1 MSAVETTLESHH
13 VYDGKILSL
22 RVDRV
27 AIAGGGEAV
36 REIVGHPGGVAV
48 VALDDAGQVLLARQY
63 RYAVG
68 SALLELPAGTLQAGE
83 LPAEGAVRELEEE
96 TGYRAA
102 HVEPLCRFY
111 PSPGYTSELLYL
123 FLATGLTPVGARPEA
138 DERIDVIPTAWDDAM
153 AMVAR
158 GEICDAMS
166 IIGLLLVQTRRAD
179 GER

>member
-1 MSAVETTLESHH
+1 
-13 VYDGKILSL
+13 
-22 RVDRV
+22 
-27 AIAGGGEAV
+27 
-36 REIVGHPGGVAV
+36 
-48 VALDDAGQVLLARQY
+48 
-63 RYAVG
+63 
-68 SALLELPAGTLQAGE
+68 LLELPAGTLEAGE

-123 FLATGLTPVGARPEA
+123 FLATGLTPGGARPEA
-138 DERIDVIPTAWDDAM
+138 DERIDVIPKAWDDAM

-166 IIGLLLVQTRRAD
+166 IIGLLLVQARRAD
-179 GER
+179 GGR